1 MWCARCSSIAASVDA
16 GSCWCKG
23 VGQCGG
29 GQCDPVWAVEV
40 FVLGE
45 GLAESPF
52 GGVKVAEHSVADA
65 LPVCDGAAV
74 VHRAEYE
81 VAGRQRGE
89 QLQDD
94 RGEVGAIAASTSSSP
109 ARTRTRSTGWSGS
122 ARHWEMVTCS
132 IPAPRLVH
140 ATRGAR
146 IAFDAVRAA
155 LCDSLNSGQR
165 VGVRVS
171 GCDLVQAPG
180 RLVVDEPAD
189 SVLVGKEGTGRDPG
203 Q

>member
-1 MWCARCSSIAASVDA
+1 MPRVSADSAI
-16 GSCWCKG
+16 
-23 VGQCGG
+23 QCG
-29 GQCDPVWAVEV
+29 QSRSSCSTR
-40 FVLGE
+40 

-74 VHRAEYE
+74 VYRAEYE

-155 LCDSLNSGQR
+155 LCDSDSLNSGQR
-165 VGVRVS
+165 RWCPGIRV
-171 GCDLVQAPG
+171 
-180 RLVVDEPAD
+180 
-189 SVLVGKEGTGRDPG
+189 
-203 Q
+203 

>member
-1 MWCARCSSIAASVDA
+1 MPWVSAMWCVRCSSVAASVDA

-74 VHRAEYE
+74 VHRGEYE
-81 VAGRQRGE
+81 VACSQRGD

-94 RGEVGAIAASTSSSP
+94 RGEVGAVADLDDP
-109 ARTRTRSTGWSGS
+109 AQPGHVPG
-122 ARHWEMVTCS
+122 
-132 IPAPRLVH
+132 PQG
-140 ATRGAR
+140 GAV
-146 IAFDAVRAA
+146 VRAI
-155 LCDSLNSGQR
+155 
-165 VGVRVS
+165 
-171 GCDLVQAPG
+171 G
-180 RLVVDEPAD
+180 RW
-189 SVLVGKEGTGRDPG
+189 
-203 Q
+203 